1 VKKGCSSVKIVV
13 LADIHGS
20 LEPLVRLEKPLSEAD
35 VILVAGDI
43 TNFGGV
49 VQARAVLGQLKR
61 WNTSVLAVAGNCDPP
76 AVDACLVEAGV
87 SLQGRAVCVNSWWFA
102 GVGGALP
109 DLGKLPIEGGERL
122 FLETLEKAYA
132 QCGDPARLVVVT
144 HQPAW
149 NTAMDAVSPGRH
161 VGNRAIRA
169 FIDKA
174 RPRLAVS
181 GHIHEIIGSE
191 RLGPTTLVNP
201 GPAKNG
207 RYAEIDLDNNIHVR
221 FF

>member
-1 VKKGCSSVKIVV
+1 MKIVV

-20 LEPLVRLEKPLSEAD
+20 LEPLVRLERPLSEAD
-35 VILVAGDI
+35 VVLVAGDI
-43 TNFGGV
+43 TNFGGAEQTQSV
-49 VQARAVLGQLKR
+49 IELIGRFAPC
-61 WNTSVLAVAGNCDPP
+61 VLAVPGNCDPSP
-76 AVDACLVEAGV
+76 VDASLSEAGV
-87 SLQGRAVCVNSWWFA
+87 SLHGRAVCVDSWWFVGA
-102 GVGGALP
+102 GGALAG
-109 DLGKLPIEGGERL
+109 LGSLPNEAGERL
-122 FLETLEKAYA
+122 FIETLEKGYA
-132 QCGDPARLVVVT
+132 QCGDPSRLVVVT

-191 RLGPTTLVNP
+191 QLGPTTLVNP

-207 RYAEIDLDNNIHVR
+207 RYAEIDLDNNVHVR